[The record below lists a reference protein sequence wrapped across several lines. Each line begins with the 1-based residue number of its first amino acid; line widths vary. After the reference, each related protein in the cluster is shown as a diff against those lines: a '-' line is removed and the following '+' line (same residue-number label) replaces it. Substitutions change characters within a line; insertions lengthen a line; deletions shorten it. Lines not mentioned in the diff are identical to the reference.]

1 MSAKLGTGVTDLLDA
16 VVARVP
22 PPRSAGRDADLRLFL
37 FDSWWDKYHGS
48 INLVL
53 VVDGVLSGNKN
64 NTVVSSKTGKEYKV
78 KEVGVLT
85 PEPHPCQFLY
95 PGQVGYLVS
104 NMKVR
109 ESSEDIL
116 ISYRVS
122 VRERSRDWRH
132 PSLPGQRGGASDDHR
147 ASQAD
152 GVRRGLSLQPE

>member
-1 MSAKLGTGVTDLLDA
+1 MDPGSILAVSAKLGTGVTDLLDA

-109 ESSEDIL
+109 ESVFLGGYPHIIQSF
-116 ISYRVS
+116 SP
-122 VRERSRDWRH
+122 REKPRLATPFTPGTKRW
-132 PSLPGQRGGASDDHR
+132 SL
-147 ASQAD
+147 
-152 GVRRGLSLQPE
+152 

>member
-22 PPRSAGRDADLRLFL
+22 PPCSAGRDADLRLFL

-109 ESSEDIL
+109 ESVIL
-116 ISYRVS
+116 GGYPHIIPSFS
-122 VRERSRDWRH
+122 PREKPRLATPFTPGTKRW
-132 PSLPGQRGGASDDHR
+132 SL
-147 ASQAD
+147 
-152 GVRRGLSLQPE
+152 